1 MKQEVLQDIACLAQM
16 RSGGQEWRDD
26 CLQAIE
32 EIKKGTFDADLEEF
46 GQDSADLETVSDY
59 VLQRCLNHRSWYV
72 YTLKPGYQKI
82 HQPYP
87 PLFNLL
93 TKQWKLIHFYTF
105 QLWDQMVRQCHRYK
119 DGTSE

>member
-1 MKQEVLQDIACLAQM
+1 MKISNSTRAYNSPL
-16 RSGGQEWRDD
+16 
-26 CLQAIE
+26 
-32 EIKKGTFDADLEEF
+32 KTF
-46 GQDSADLETVSDY
+46 
-59 VLQRCLNHRSWYV
+59 WYV
-72 YTLKPGYQKI
+72 CTFNPGYQKI

>member
-46 GQDSADLETVSDY
+46 GQEGADLITVSDY
-59 VLQRCLNHRSWYV
+59 ILKEVKGKFAPLRKASKVLE
-72 YTLKPGYQKI
+72 P
-82 HQPYP
+82 
-87 PLFNLL
+87 
-93 TKQWKLIHFYTF
+93 
-105 QLWDQMVRQCHRYK
+105 
-119 DGTSE
+119 